1 MTQEKLRR
9 VVVAA
14 TVAGTTLLVVLLS
27 VLIYQFVTWGVYNKR
42 IEKLEEENAQLEQE
56 NEVLEKDL
64 NYYKDEWG
72 RWALAFEKGWIIDN
86 RK

>member
-14 TVAGTTLLVVLLS
+14 SVAGTTLLVVLLS

-42 IEKLEEENAQLEQE
+42 IEKLEEENAQLTQE

-64 NYYKDEWG
+64 GYYTNELGKFF
-72 RWALAFEKGWIIDN
+72 LAFEHGFVWGDK
-86 RK
+86 